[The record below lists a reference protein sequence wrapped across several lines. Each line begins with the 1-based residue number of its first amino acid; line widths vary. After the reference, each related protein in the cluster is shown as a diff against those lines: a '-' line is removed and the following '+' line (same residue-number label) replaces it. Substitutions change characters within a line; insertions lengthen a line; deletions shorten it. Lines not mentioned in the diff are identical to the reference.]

1 MENDFVVVFI
11 LGPDQKK
18 NRETFIAA
26 NFDNIREVFLC
37 FLLFFFSKN
46 WPPPCCSQCS
56 AAGNSMLLN
65 PEKAGGTND
74 PQQI

>member
-26 NFDNIREVFLC
+26 NFDNIREVFLFFC
-37 FLLFFFSKN
+37 FFFEQKLASALLQSVQ
-46 WPPPCCSQCS
+46 CCRQCYV
-56 AAGNSMLLN
+56 
-65 PEKAGGTND
+65 P
-74 PQQI
+74 